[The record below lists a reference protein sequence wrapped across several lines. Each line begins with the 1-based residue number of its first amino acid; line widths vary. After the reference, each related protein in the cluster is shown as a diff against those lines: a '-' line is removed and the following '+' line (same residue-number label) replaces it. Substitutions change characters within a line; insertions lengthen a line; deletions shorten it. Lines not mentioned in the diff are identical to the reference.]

1 MAVTEFLINI
11 ISSYNALLRLTASD
25 FNLTISQAL
34 HVLSI
39 PFDGIPMSQLAKKL
53 GLDSSTLTRNIYKL
67 QNIGLVM
74 RKSDNYD
81 KRIKIIALTRAGHN
95 INKQLINKINEI
107 NYDIMSQLSIDD
119 KESITQS
126 IERFSWA
133 IDCER
138 ENE

>member
-1 MAVTEFLINI
+1 
-11 ISSYNALLRLTASD
+11 
-25 FNLTISQAL
+25 
-34 HVLSI
+34 
-39 PFDGIPMSQLAKKL
+39 
-53 GLDSSTLTRNIYKL
+53 
-67 QNIGLVM
+67 M

-119 KESITQS
+119 NESITQS